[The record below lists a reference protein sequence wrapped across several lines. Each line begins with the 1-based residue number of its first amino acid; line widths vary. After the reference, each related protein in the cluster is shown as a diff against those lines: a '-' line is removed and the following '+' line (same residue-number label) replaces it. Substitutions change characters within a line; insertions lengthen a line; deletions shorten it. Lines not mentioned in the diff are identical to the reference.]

1 MKCIGVIDAGVCGF
15 QTSVAAD
22 SADDQMVALTI
33 ESDCEKISRLG
44 EALNGKPIDGYEE
57 IAAGFA
63 GVILSAARETLS
75 GCCAGCAVPAGVFKA
90 LQVAARVA
98 LPREVKIVLSGE

>member
-1 MKCIGVIDAGVCGF
+1 MKCTAVINAGVCGF
-15 QTSVAAD
+15 ETSAAAD
-22 SADDQMVALTI
+22 SADDQMVTLTI
-33 ESDCEKISRLG
+33 ESDCEKITRLG

-57 IAAGFA
+57 IAAGLG

-75 GCCAGCAVPAGVFKA
+75 GCCAGCAVPAGIFKA

-98 LPREVKIVLSGE
+98 LPREVKIALSGE